1 MGKPGIML
9 YFELR
14 PCIEQM
20 NPQEKAEMLDA
31 LMDYGEYG
39 QTPELSE
46 KLRMLW
52 PLVRQKLDRDTDR
65 YERTVNRNQY
75 ALYSRYA
82 ARNNQPK
89 LSYDQWK
96 EQQNLPVVVH
106 GSPVEEKAD
115 QTTNYKPQTT
125 DYKLQT
131 ANSKLQTITA
141 EPSATRPVFSPPTRE
156 DITVY
161 CREMGY
167 SMDADSF
174 LDYYEANGWVIGK
187 SPMKDWR
194 AAVRRWQRKE
204 HEDGKITDP
213 GLWDVG
219 RVL

>member
-20 NPQEKAEMLDA
+20 NQQEKAEMLDA

-52 PLVRQKLDRDTDR
+52 PLVQQKLDRDTDR
-65 YERTVNRNQY
+65 YERTILQKKY
-75 ALYSRYA
+75 AVQTRECRKKNL
-82 ARNNQPK
+82 PIP
-89 LSYDQWK
+89 SYDEWVK
-96 EQQNLPVVVH
+96 EEQRVI
-106 GSPVEEKAD
+106 SD
-115 QTTNYKPQTT
+115 DIQTTNYKPQTT

-131 ANSKLQTITA
+131 ANSILQTIME
-141 EPSATRPVFSPPTRE
+141 EPSATRPVFSPPSRE

-167 SMDADSF
+167 SIDADSF
-174 LDYYEANGWVIGK
+174 LDYYEANGWMIGK
-187 SPMKDWR
+187 AAMKDWK
-194 AAVRRWQRKE
+194 AAVRRWYRKE
-204 HEDGKITDP
+204 HDDGALTDP

-219 RVL
+219 RVT